1 MRTLSDFLYSVIAVT
16 TRTNA
21 QHLFQDRDNS
31 ARLVVAQAG
40 AAKRTERI
48 ASDMPGAAL
57 MFEDMAAAAAD
68 PSLRA
73 GWAERTRRTQAL
85 LDAIWNVGR
94 AAEVSVI

>member
-1 MRTLSDFLYSVIAVT
+1 MHVHIEGEKGEIEVPGY
-16 TRTNA
+16 
-21 QHLFQDRDNS
+21 LFQDRDNS
-31 ARLVVAQAG
+31 ARIVVARAG

-48 ASDMPGAAL
+48 DSEKPGAAL

-85 LDAIWNVGR
+85 LDAIWSVGR
-94 AAEVSVI
+94 AAEIAGR